1 MKVICRSPNLTRLK
15 GNIHKKWAC
24 PLVVSGY
31 GYHSTSQRRYA
42 GKYWPLEKQQFWLLL
57 YVFMPI
63 WHFWCVQWVSVEA
76 LQMMWHYVILE
87 MHVADSG
94 IISNDSFTVESRA
107 PPTGHRACYLSGCV
121 QQALPRKEYPVGK
134 QLRGP
139 LQKQLGV
146 VYGLTPPFSQLWG
159 CLHPLAQKTGL
170 LTLKNTHVMNEEC
183 KQSLVLDR
191 AFKVVAELSGCVTT
205 FTMIQCLLY
214 LCISSRCLLLN
225 WLVHLGFNKMD
236 DVHAVDFG

>member
-1 MKVICRSPNLTRLK
+1 
-15 GNIHKKWAC
+15 
-24 PLVVSGY
+24 
-31 GYHSTSQRRYA
+31 
-42 GKYWPLEKQQFWLLL
+42 
-57 YVFMPI
+57 
-63 WHFWCVQWVSVEA
+63 
-76 LQMMWHYVILE
+76 

-191 AFKVVAELSGCVTT
+191 AFKVVAELSGCVIT
-205 FTMIQCLLY
+205 FTIRFSGGPDLLGSGARS
-214 LCISSRCLLLN
+214 LFIRHQECRVSSIN
-225 WLVHLGFNKMD
+225 TGAANKSG
-236 DVHAVDFG
+236 HFQGHFEEGGGRESKTKTPHRRRTSTS